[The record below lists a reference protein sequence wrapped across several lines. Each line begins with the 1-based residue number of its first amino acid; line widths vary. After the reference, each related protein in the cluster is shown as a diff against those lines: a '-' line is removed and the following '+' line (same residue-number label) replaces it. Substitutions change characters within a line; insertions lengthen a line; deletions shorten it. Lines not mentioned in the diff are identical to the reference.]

1 MKTGFSPQHTEQDF
15 DDLNSFNIQSF
26 CQLQS
31 EQLISHYPI
40 IFARI
45 VYYDSL
51 GKTHQEV
58 ISYAP
63 NQPPFSAK
71 ELAYLRSERWLNN
84 YPAVF
89 EVQPSNLHDIAT
101 FAYICP
107 IGYRNQKP
115 EYIQIITKEALALD
129 KQQQL
134 QQSAMLLSK
143 YASIYLIYG
152 RQKTEIQLLEELIH
166 KIGHQ
171 LRNSLAMI
179 GLYAHN
185 LYLGLSGNKCQEQ
198 ATIIR
203 EGIEDL
209 ETNLSQLIDCG
220 QGAKLRKSPQDL
232 RTLVLESIKGL
243 EPLIQQKQININ
255 IPTTST
261 NLLID
266 RLQMKQVFDN
276 LLSNAVYF
284 SPHGATVTCSWQ
296 IFQEEILIK
305 ISDRGTGLSPE
316 DIQKIFTPFY
326 SRRPG
331 GTGLGLTIARKIILD
346 HRGNLWAQSVAEGGA
361 QFCVVL
367 PRLKMSRSLEDG

>member
-1 MKTGFSPQHTEQDF
+1 MKTGFALQRTEQDLH
-15 DDLNSFNIQSF
+15 DLGSFNIQSF

-31 EQLISHYPI
+31 EQLTSQYPI
-40 IFARI
+40 LFTRI
-45 VYYDSL
+45 VYHDCL
-51 GKTHQEV
+51 VKTHQEV
-58 ISYAP
+58 ISYA
-63 NQPPFSAK
+63 QAQTPFSFK
-71 ELAYLRSERWLNN
+71 ELAYLRTETWLIN
-84 YPAVF
+84 YPPAF
-89 EVQPSNLHDIAT
+89 EVQEIKLNDFAN

-115 EYIQIITKEALALD
+115 EYIQIVTEVALSLD
-129 KQQQL
+129 GQQQL
-134 QQSAMLLSK
+134 QKSAMLLSK

-152 RQKTEIQLLEELIH
+152 RQKTEIQLLEELLH

-185 LYLGLSGNKCQEQ
+185 LYLGLAGNKCQEQ

-203 EGIEDL
+203 EGIENLD
-209 ETNLSQLIDCG
+209 TNLNQLIDCG
-220 QGAKLRKSPQDL
+220 QGAKLRKSSQDL
-232 RTLVLESIKGL
+232 RTLVLESIQGL
-243 EPLIQQKQININ
+243 EPLINQKQITIT
-255 IPTTST
+255 IPDKTT

-284 SPHGATVTCSWQ
+284 SPHAATVTCSWQ
-296 IFQEEILIK
+296 IFQDEILIK
-305 ISDRGTGLSPE
+305 IADQGTGLSPE

-331 GTGLGLTIARKIILD
+331 GTGLGLTIAKKIVLD
-346 HRGNLWAQSVAEGGA
+346 HRGNLWAQSVSEGGA

-367 PRLKMSRSLEDG
+367 PRLKMSGSVADG